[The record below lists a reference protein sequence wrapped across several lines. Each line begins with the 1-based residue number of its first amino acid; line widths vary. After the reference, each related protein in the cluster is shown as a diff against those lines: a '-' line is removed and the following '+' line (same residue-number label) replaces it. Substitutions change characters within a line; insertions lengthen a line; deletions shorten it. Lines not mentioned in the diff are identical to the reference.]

1 MDLVLACKSKLKPRN
16 GLGFLIEVCI
26 YNKAQ
31 KRRERKKRIKKR
43 EKIPSWRRKLKL
55 VLHDLVGKNAS
66 ERE

>member
-1 MDLVLACKSKLKPRN
+1 MYIYYRFLVCGYHK
-16 GLGFLIEVCI
+16 GFNIEVCI